1 MEVHTTYGCPLSGN
15 LLNSYFS
22 NLVNQFFK
30 ILPMREN
37 EEDSLITY
45 MQSLQME
52 LIGCKSFIPELDENS
67 FFLTLLSILQYL
79 IDNSDSSISVVK
91 REVFRAI
98 SICHKLKSAYAE
110 SEVS

>member
-1 MEVHTTYGCPLSGN
+1 MNAQTIYGHSLSGN
-15 LLNSYFS
+15 LLGNYFN

-45 MQSLQME
+45 MQSLQVE
-52 LIGCKSFIPELDENS
+52 LIGCKALIPELSENS
-67 FFLTLLSILQYL
+67 FFLTLLSILQFL
-79 IDNSDSSISVVK
+79 IDTPGTAVPTVK

-98 SICHKLKSAYAE
+98 SICHKLESAYAE
-110 SEVS
+110 TEVS